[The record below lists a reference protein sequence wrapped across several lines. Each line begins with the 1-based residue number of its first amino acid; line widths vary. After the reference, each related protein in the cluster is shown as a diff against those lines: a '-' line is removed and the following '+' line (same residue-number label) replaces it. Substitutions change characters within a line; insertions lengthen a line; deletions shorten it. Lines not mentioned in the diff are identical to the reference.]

1 MIAEKRI
8 EMADMLGILGDC
20 IPHDQLAAAFG
31 ISLKTL
37 ENLNRAVDDP
47 PRVKL
52 GRHGPTA
59 DSDLMI
65 LRRKRHSDFA
75 SGCKAR
81 VL

>member
-1 MIAEKRI
+1 MTNEKRI
-8 EMADMLGILGDC
+8 EMADMLGI
-20 IPHDQLAAAFG
+20 
-31 ISLKTL
+31 SLKTL
-37 ENLNRAVDDP
+37 ENWNRAGDGP

-65 LRRKRHSDFA
+65 PRRKLHSAFA